1 MLQSSFQS
9 AEVARQKK
17 RWDYADEQIDKQPDT
32 TAIDRETLSES
43 GKQSNKEEKWQQYLE
58 VDFTANRKTSGKKL
72 TDRQAYIRIRRQTR
86 RYLHC
91 ATVSLSIR
99 GRCYI

>member
-9 AEVARQKK
+9 AEVARQKN

-43 GKQSNKEEKWQQYLE
+43 GKQSNKEEK
-58 VDFTANRKTSGKKL
+58 VA
-72 TDRQAYIRIRRQTR
+72 AIP
-86 RYLHC
+86 
-91 ATVSLSIR
+91 
-99 GRCYI
+99 